1 MSTQAPLDLKKTV
14 NLPKT
19 GFAQKANLAQ
29 SEPARL
35 KRWAETNL
43 YELIRRARA
52 GREVFIL
59 HDGPPYA
66 NADIHLGTA
75 MNKILKDIVVKSR
88 SMMGYDAPYV
98 PGYDCHGLPIEQH
111 VERALKEKGKGRADL
126 PVTSFRR
133 ICREHAAEALKRQT
147 RDFKRLG
154 ILGLWEDPYLTMSNH
169 YEAETARQFGRF
181 VERGYVYKGARP
193 VYWCIHDQTALA
205 EAEVEYR
212 EHTSPSVYVKF
223 PLSEETI
230 EAKTFKREIL
240 GSEDDPRKVSFLI
253 WTTTPWTL
261 PANLGIA
268 VNPNFEYAAIE
279 DEARGEVYIVASEL
293 IGAVAAKC
301 DIGRRESGEPGELS
315 ALSLGEIEERVTGD
329 VGEAA
334 DSGVSSG
341 SRLSS
346 SFFSVEWEPK
356 VRARFMGSRLDR
368 LEARHAWLD
377 RPSLLM
383 LGDHVTLGGEA
394 DAETELDVREARD
407 KKATSKAGTGLV
419 HTAPGHGHD
428 DFVIGKAYGLE
439 IYCPVD
445 NAGRFTEEV
454 EHFAGER
461 VFEANAKIVEF
472 MRERGVLLF
481 AEEYAHRY
489 PHCWRCKNP
498 VIFRATPQWFIS
510 LDASAAPAAMTE
522 VERDEDGRPLAN
534 YTDNEEQSPASLR
547 EGALREIERV
557 EWVPAWGVDR
567 MRNMLKGRP
576 DWCVSRQRVWGVPIP
591 VFYCKA
597 CEEAIADRATIN
609 HVADTFERETTD
621 VWYAREASELLPEGF
636 RCPRCGGAEFT
647 KETDILDVWF
657 DSGVSSVAVLESEKY
672 AGLRF
677 PADVY
682 LEGGDQYRGWFNSS
696 LMLGL
701 GAHDRAPYKT
711 VVTHGWTLD
720 AQGHAMHK
728 SAGNAVAPEEFVK
741 ESGADILRLWVTS
754 SDYRE
759 DMRCSDEILRRVSDS
774 YRKIRNT
781 ARYALGNLDGFDPA
795 RDSVVLGEMH
805 EVDRWALA
813 ELDRVIER
821 VTDAYRAFDFHSVYR
836 ALDAFCTVTLSARYF
851 DIIKDRLYTAA
862 PRSHA
867 RRSAQTALNYV
878 ADALARMLAPVLSF
892 TADEIWENLPEVKNA
907 RASSVT
913 PAAVET
919 VNDKVV
925 GETVVDEG
933 GAVPPSVHM
942 AEFPVVVS
950 NGRDAALLER
960 WSRLYEIR
968 DVVLRALEESRI
980 AKLIGSSLE
989 AHVRLEARRQ
999 TFELLEHYREELRYV
1014 FIVSKVSL
1022 TLLEEEAGEDL
1033 RVTVERAP
1041 GGKCERCWNYSE
1053 RVGEFTRYPT
1063 ACERCVVALAEIEA
1077 EGGAA

>member
-1 MSTQAPLDLKKTV
+1 MSTQAPLELKKTV

-19 GFAQKANLAQ
+19 GFAQKANLGQ
-29 SEPARL
+29 TEPARL
-35 KRWAETNL
+35 RRWAEMGL
-43 YELIRRARA
+43 YEMIRRSRR
-52 GREVFIL
+52 GREQFIL

-88 SMMGYDAPYV
+88 TMMGYDSPYV

-111 VERALKEKGKGRADL
+111 VERALDKKGKKKSDL
-126 PVTSFRR
+126 STESFRR
-133 ICREHAAEALKRQT
+133 ACREHAANALKSQT
-147 RDFKRLG
+147 RDFQRLG

-181 VERGYVYKGARP
+181 VGRGYVYKGARP

-223 PLSEETI
+223 PLSEDSV
-230 EAKTFKREIL
+230 EAEVFKREVL
-240 GSEDDPRKVSFLI
+240 GDEDDPRRIFFLI

-261 PANLGIA
+261 PSNLGIA
-268 VNPNFEYAAIE
+268 VNPQFEYAAVLNE
-279 DEARGEVYIVASEL
+279 KNGEVYVVADDL
-293 IGAVAAKC
+293 V
-301 DIGRRESGEPGELS
+301 
-315 ALSLGEIEERVTGD
+315 GD
-329 VGEAA
+329 VARKCGFAGAGEESNAEA
-334 DSGVSSG
+334 DARPEEARAPKVLARFPG
-341 SRLSS
+341 SRL
-346 SFFSVEWEPK
+346 EH
-356 VRARFMGSRLDR
+356 

-407 KKATSKAGTGLV
+407 KRVTGKAGTGLV

-428 DFVIGKAYGLE
+428 DFVIGKAYGLD

-445 NAGRFTEEV
+445 NAGRFTPEV
-454 EHFAGER
+454 EHFAGMS
-461 VFEANAKIVEF
+461 VFEANPAIVEHA
-472 MRERGVLLF
+472 RSRGALLF

-510 LDASAAPAAMTE
+510 LDNASGSAPL
-522 VERDEDGRPLAN
+522 VETDEDGRDRTNFTENGEDA
-534 YTDNEEQSPASLR
+534 PASLR
-547 EGALREIERV
+547 AGALREVERV
-557 EWVPAWGVDR
+557 EWVPAWGEER

-591 VFYCKA
+591 AFYCA
-597 CEEAIADRATIN
+597 CGETVADRETIN
-609 HVADTFERETTD
+609 HVADVFERETTD
-621 VWYAREASELLPEGF
+621 AWYTRAARELLPEGF
-636 RCPRCGGAEFT
+636 ACPRCGGTEFT

-657 DSGVSSVAVLESEKY
+657 DSGVSSVAVLQSPNY
-672 AGLRF
+672 PDLRW

-696 LMLGL
+696 LMVGL
-701 GAHDRAPYKT
+701 AAHDAAPYRA

-720 AQGHAMHK
+720 AQGRAMHK

-759 DMRCSDEILRRVSDS
+759 DMRCSPEILQRVADS

-781 ARYALGNLDGFDPA
+781 ARFALGNLDGFDPA
-795 RDSVVLGEMH
+795 RDVVALGDMAEI
-805 EVDRWALA
+805 DRWALA
-813 ELDRVIER
+813 ELDRVTER
-821 VTDAYRAFDFHSVYR
+821 VIDAYKSYDFHAVYR
-836 ALDAFCTVTLSARYF
+836 AVDAFCTVTLSARYF
-851 DIIKDRLYTAA
+851 DIIKDRLYTSG
-862 PRSHA
+862 PKSEA
-867 RRSAQTALNYV
+867 RRSAQTALNHI
-878 ADALARMLAPVLSF
+878 ADALARLLAPVLSF
-892 TADEIWENLPEVKNA
+892 TADEIWENLPEVRA
-907 RASSVT
+907 RRG
-913 PAAVET
+913 
-919 VNDKVV
+919 
-925 GETVVDEG
+925 GEGAGADEG
-933 GAVPPSVHM
+933 PGVPPSVHV

-950 NGRDAALLER
+950 VERDTGLLDR
-960 WSRLYEIR
+960 WARLFEVR
-968 DVVLRALEESRI
+968 DVVLRALEEART

-989 AHVRLEARRQ
+989 AHVLIAARRG
-999 TFELLEHYREELRYV
+999 TYALLEQYRDELRYV
-1014 FIVSKVSL
+1014 FIVSQVSA
-1022 TLLEEEAGEDL
+1022 TLLEEEAGEEV
-1033 RVTVERAP
+1033 RVTVARAA
-1041 GGKCERCWNYSE
+1041 GEKCERCWNYST

-1063 ACERCVVALAEIEA
+1063 VCERCVEALAEIEA